1 MTPIYGFGMLMM
13 GLIAI
18 VIASII
24 IYFIFKKIK
33 WSMIRFIFI
42 IGIVMTLTG
51 CAKDIDL
58 NPYTTIVRHM
68 LTSNAKWLI
77 N

>member
-1 MTPIYGFGMLMM
+1 
-13 GLIAI
+13 
-18 VIASII
+18 
-24 IYFIFKKIK
+24 
-33 WSMIRFIFI
+33 MIRLVFI

-68 LTSNAKWLI
+68 LTSNAK
-77 N
+77 